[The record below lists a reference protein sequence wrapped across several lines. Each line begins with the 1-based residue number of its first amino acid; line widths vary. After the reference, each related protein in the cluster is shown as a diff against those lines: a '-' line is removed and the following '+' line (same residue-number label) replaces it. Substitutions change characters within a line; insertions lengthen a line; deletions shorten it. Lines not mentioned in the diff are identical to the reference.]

1 MNFIHINY
9 NLFYYS
15 CKLFI
20 VKLNYNY
27 RLFIIGGGSTERIVT
42 LRKKNGNMLQQKVAT
57 KLGVSQE
64 LISKL
69 ESGQTKGS
77 IDILV
82 SLADLFHTS
91 TDYLLE
97 RTDYDAPVD
106 FIESKLEDS
115 DKDFLMLFR
124 QLSEKD
130 KDIAI
135 GFIYGLISKENK
147 D

>member
-1 MNFIHINY
+1 M
-9 NLFYYS
+9 
-15 CKLFI
+15 
-20 VKLNYNY
+20 
-27 RLFIIGGGSTERIVT
+27 ERIVI

-77 IDILV
+77 IDILI

-97 RTDYDAPVD
+97 RTENDAPID
-106 FIESKLEDS
+106 LINNNLKDS
-115 DKDFLMLFR
+115 DKDLLMLFR
-124 QLSEKD
+124 QLNERD
-130 KDIAI
+130 KGIAI

-147 D
+147 DWFLSVF